1 MSYDLWFWNQS
12 KNCRHRPDTVVQR
25 ACEGGKLTGLVPLEL
40 EEIKD
45 RLAIA
50 FPGFKRN
57 MFDAGTHYFTIDL
70 YPPYVFQIVAT
81 PPKNDD
87 VIEMLNSIIDIAA
100 EFNCNLYDPQTGERF
115 S

>member
-81 PPKNDD
+81 PPPKKMT
-87 VIEMLNSIIDIAA
+87 MLSR
-100 EFNCNLYDPQTGERF
+100 C
-115 S
+115 

>member
-1 MSYDLWFWNQS
+1 M
-12 KNCRHRPDTVVQR
+12 QR

-45 RLAIA
+45 RLAVA
-50 FPGFKRN
+50 FPRFKRN
-57 MFDAGTHYFTIDL
+57 MFDGGTHYFTIDL